1 MERIK
6 TMILIGLFAMS
17 VFLSSQVLYTTGPLI
32 GEEQA
37 TPVVS
42 SFVLSNFVL
51 PESMVLHF
59 SKDSHTIL
67 SATKEPTLWEA
78 GKAQMK
84 VVLESVETQQ
94 ETMDWAVL
102 REKKAEESIDYLFS
116 FPVPTDLLLRT
127 YGIVPDEALQL
138 PDSLTGFWI
147 SGENGELVLMQEKSA
162 ILLTP
167 NVQSNELSSL
177 IRGVREE
184 EYIHYYP
191 GVLLNEQAEFYLP
204 ITLGDVLPNVR
215 VQSAVDVND
224 SASLERIAKGFF
236 EENYPYARRI
246 VESDYTTIFV
256 QGNETLVV
264 SEGGLLEYT
273 NTATKSG
280 QMSSLFE
287 SLQVAGQF
295 IEDRDQIGD
304 PVYLTGVEVGEDRE
318 GTKTYQFN
326 FSYFVNDTPVR
337 LKKELEESW
346 NLRSPIEVLVKN
358 NEVKTYRRVIRIAQL
373 DVQLL
378 PQDTLGAQDVIDRN
392 FDTIVARYQ
401 GSLRARGEN
410 EPTDYGI
417 AIYQAIEDVNLSY
430 FDFPEQQ
437 RNGEMELIAIW
448 EVLIDD
454 YAYYFDVHTGNLV
467 DVVEREG

>member
-1 MERIK
+1 MERVK
-6 TMILIGLFAMS
+6 TMIIIGLFAMS
-17 VFLSSQVLYTTGPLI
+17 VFLSSQVLYTTKPLI

-37 TPVVS
+37 TPTES

-67 SATKEPTLWEA
+67 SATKEPNLWEA
-78 GKAQMK
+78 GKLQLK
-84 VVLESVETQQ
+84 SVLESAGTKQ
-94 ETMDWAVL
+94 EEMDWEVL
-102 REKKAEESIDYLFS
+102 REKKAEKSIDYLFS
-116 FPVPTDLLLRT
+116 FPVPTELLLRT
-127 YGIVPDEALQL
+127 YGIVPDESLQL
-138 PDSLTGFWI
+138 PDAITGIWI
-147 SGENGELVLMQEKSA
+147 SGDNGEVVLMQEKSA
-162 ILLTP
+162 VRFSPKLG
-167 NVQSNELSSL
+167 SGDLSEL
-177 IRGVREE
+177 IREVREK

-191 GVLLNEQAEFYLP
+191 GVLLNDEAEFYLP

-224 SASLERIAKGFF
+224 SASLEKIAKGFF
-236 EENYPYARRI
+236 EENYSYARRI

-256 QGNETLVV
+256 QGDDTLVV
-264 SEGGLLEYT
+264 SEGGLLEYS
-273 NTATKSG
+273 NTAVQTS

-287 SLQVAGQF
+287 GLQAAGQF
-295 IEDRDQIGD
+295 IDDRDQIGD
-304 PVYLTGVEVGEDRE
+304 PVYLTGIEVGEDRDGVE
-318 GTKTYQFN
+318 TYQFE

-358 NEVKTYRRVIRIAQL
+358 NEVKTYRRVLRI
-373 DVQLL
+373 VQPDFQPLH
-378 PQDTLGAQDVIDRN
+378 QDALGPQDVIDRN

-401 GSLRARGEN
+401 GSLRARGET
-410 EPTDYGI
+410 EPDDYGV
-417 AIYQAIEDVNLSY
+417 AIYQAIEDVKLSY
-430 FDFPEQQ
+430 FDCPEQR
-437 RNGEMELIAIW
+437 RNGEMELIGIW

-467 DVVEREG
+467 DVVEKEG

>member
-6 TMILIGLFAMS
+6 TMIIIGLFAMS
-17 VFLSSQVLYTTGPLI
+17 IFLSSQVLYTTGPLI

-51 PESMVLHF
+51 PESMILHF

-67 SATKEPTLWEA
+67 SATKEPTLWAA
-78 GKAQMK
+78 GMTQMK
-84 VVLESVETQQ
+84 LVLESVGTRQ
-94 ETMDWAVL
+94 EEMEWELL

-116 FPVPTDLLLRT
+116 FPVPTDLLLHT
-127 YGIVPDEALQL
+127 YGIVPDESLQL
-138 PDSLTGFWI
+138 PDALTGIWI
-147 SGENGELVLMQEKSA
+147 SGENGELVLIHEKSA
-162 ILLTP
+162 IRLIP
-167 NVQSNELSSL
+167 NARSSDLSAL
-177 IRGVREE
+177 IRRVREE
-184 EYIHYYP
+184 KYIHYYP
-191 GVLLNEQAEFYLP
+191 GVLLNDKAEFYLP

-215 VQSAVDVND
+215 VQSAVDIND
-224 SASLERIAKGFF
+224 SASLEKIAKGFF

-256 QGNETLVV
+256 QGNDTLVI

-273 NTATKSG
+273 NTAVQTNQS
-280 QMSSLFE
+280 SSLFE
-287 SLQVAGQF
+287 GLQVAGKF

-304 PVYLTGVEVGEDRE
+304 PVYLTGVEVGKDRD
-318 GTKTYQFN
+318 GTETYQFN

-337 LKKELEESW
+337 LKKEMEESW
-346 NLRSPIEVLVKN
+346 NLGSPIEVLVKN
-358 NEVKTYRRVIRIAQL
+358 NEVKTYRRVLRI
-373 DVQLL
+373 VQPDFQPL
-378 PQDTLGAQDVIDRN
+378 PQDTLGPQDVIDQN

-401 GSLRARGEN
+401 ASLRARGEA
-410 EPTDYGI
+410 EPENYGQ
-417 AIYQAIEDVNLSY
+417 AIYQAIEDVKLSY
-430 FDFPEQQ
+430 FDCPEQ
-437 RNGEMELIAIW
+437 RMNGEMELMAIW

-454 YAYYFDVHTGNLV
+454 YVYYFDVHTGNLA